1 MTRHRSPSVHA
12 LPRVALTVSAFVVA
26 LGGAASVQI
35 DAQRGAGP
43 PPPRPAQAAAPVD
56 LTGYWVSVVTQD
68 WRWRMVTPPKGDYRG
83 IPITAEARAV
93 ADAWDP
99 ARDEAAG
106 EACRA
111 YGAPAVMDVP
121 GRIHITWQDDET
133 LKVDTDAGTQTRLL
147 RFKSPAPAPRTARS
161 WQGQSAAEWQVSRPN
176 VPLNLRPA
184 DRTPGVPPPAI
195 GRGGSLTVVTTHLKA
210 GYLRKNGVPYSE
222 NAVLTEH
229 WEVFT
234 RDTGEQWL
242 TITQVVEDPRFLRQP
257 RLIAIPFKKEADGG
271 KWDPTPCSARW

>member
-1 MTRHRSPSVHA
+1 MTRAVLA
-12 LPRVALTVSAFVVA
+12 VTAMAVT
-26 LGGAASVQI
+26 LGGVASVRI
-35 DAQRGAGP
+35 DAQRGNP
-43 PPPRPAQAAAPVD
+43 QPPRPARPSAPID
-56 LTGYWVSVVTQD
+56 LTGYWVSIVTQD
-68 WRWRMVTPPKGDYRG
+68 WRWRMVTPAKGDYRG
-83 IPITAEARAV
+83 IPLTDEGRKV
-93 ADAWDP
+93 ADTWDP

-111 YGAPAVMDVP
+111 YGAPALMDAP

-147 RFKSPAPAPRTARS
+147 RFKSAAPGPRAVRS
-161 WQGQSAAEWQVSRPN
+161 WQGQSAAEWQPSRPN

-184 DRTPGVPPPAI
+184 DRAPGVAPPAV
-195 GRGGSLTVVTTHLKA
+195 GKGGSLKVVTTNLRA

-222 NAVLTEH
+222 NAVLTEY
-229 WEVFT
+229 WEVFK
-234 RDTGEQWL
+234 REGDEWL

-257 RLIAIPFKKEADGG
+257 RLIAIPFKKEADGA